1 MVCLLAEDP
10 PLLEW
15 LDFSSE
21 DERCLMPEHRSP
33 LSWTRSLGAQ
43 VHATPWPLGCWHRT
57 GLLGSQAGWT
67 CFVRNGFSLWAM
79 SFLTFYIPGGH
90 RVWLA
95 LTGAAWIP
103 GPHSH
108 HDTSTTSDQW
118 LMAKYS
124 SGDPQSTLA
133 PACGDLTHVVQSAG
147 SSGALNRLLG
157 LDNSCRRSK
166 VLEQPPHSGAHVK
179 DETPEQPSVSLY

>member
-43 VHATPWPLGCWHRT
+43 VHATPWQLGCWHRT

-79 SFLTFYIPGGH
+79 SFLTFHIPGGH

-133 PACGDLTHVVQSAG
+133 PACGDLTRCPVSGELG
-147 SSGALNRLLG
+147 SPESPSGVGQQLQKKEG
-157 LDNSCRRSK
+157 
-166 VLEQPPHSGAHVK
+166 SG
-179 DETPEQPSVSLY
+179 TTSPLWSPC